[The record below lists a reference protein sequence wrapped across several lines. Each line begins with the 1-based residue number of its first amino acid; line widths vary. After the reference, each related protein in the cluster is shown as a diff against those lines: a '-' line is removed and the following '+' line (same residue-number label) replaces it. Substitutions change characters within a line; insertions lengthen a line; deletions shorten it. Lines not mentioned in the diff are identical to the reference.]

1 MTVEEIIR
9 MFDNPATIGDALLL
23 AAKLPFWGDDKA
35 RFNQK
40 RLQYI
45 DGQSDHQLIQ
55 WVGQMKGFLSI
66 YEGCSVVVTPDEGFR
81 NYTFDREKQ
90 WHYLDKKHFR
100 ERVGEI
106 CRDRDNPVKAIFI
119 EHNVDAFSD
128 QMDEILR
135 SFIKEDHE
143 EIHESLSPTEGK
155 MSHVINLDNSEKLGA
170 SWADFMRKIFR
181 VSPNHE
187 KIPAELRLNTDFYA
201 KSHIIVHSVG
211 KLDGRFIEN
220 FKLYYSFWAALC
232 PEHPVFLCLF
242 LPPEH
247 SLPRYVHTLPHWI
260 LCYCNEYETV
270 GPYHF
275 TCFFKDYT
283 CYQKDEELCRGSSMS
298 FSDAVTKLRYC

>member
-1 MTVEEIIR
+1 MTVEEIIG
-9 MFDNPATIGDALLL
+9 MLDNPAIIGDALRE
-23 AAKLPFWGDDKA
+23 AAKLPFEGDDKA
-35 RFNQK
+35 RFQQK

-45 DGQSDHQLIQ
+45 DGLSDHQLIR

-66 YEGCSVVVTPDEGFR
+66 YEGCSVGATDGEGFR
-81 NYTFDREKQ
+81 SYTLDRENQ
-90 WHYLDKKHFR
+90 WHYLDKKNFR
-100 ERVGEI
+100 ERVSEI
-106 CRDRDNPVKAIFI
+106 CCDGNNPVKVIFI

-170 SWADFMRKIFR
+170 SWADFMRKIFH

-211 KLDGRFIEN
+211 KLDSRFQEN
-220 FKLYYSFWAALC
+220 FKLYYNFWAALC

-247 SLPRYVHTLPHWI
+247 SLPRDVDPLPHWI

-283 CYQKDEELCRGSSMS
+283 CYQKDEELRRCDPMP
-298 FSDAVTKLRYC
+298 FCDAVKKLHYC

>member
-1 MTVEEIIR
+1 M
-9 MFDNPATIGDALLL
+9 
-23 AAKLPFWGDDKA
+23 
-35 RFNQK
+35 
-40 RLQYI
+40 
-45 DGQSDHQLIQ
+45 SDHDRPT
-55 WVGQMKGFLSI
+55 WVGEMKNFFSM
-66 YEGCSVVVTPDEGFR
+66 YNGCSVGATDGESFR
-81 NYTFDREKQ
+81 SYTFDREKQ

-100 ERVGEI
+100 ERVGDI
-106 CRDRDNPVKAIFI
+106 CCDRDNPVKVIFI
-119 EHNVDAFSD
+119 EHNLDACSD

-170 SWADFMRKIFR
+170 SWAGFMRKIFR

-187 KIPAELRLNTDFYA
+187 KIPEELRLNTDFYA

-211 KLDGRFIEN
+211 QLDSRFIEN
-220 FKLYYSFWAALC
+220 FKLYYSFWASLC

-247 SLPRYVHTLPHWI
+247 SLPRYVDHLPHWI

-283 CYQKDEELCRGSSMS
+283 CYQKDEELCRCDPMP
-298 FSDAVTKLRYC
+298 FCDAVKKLRYC

>member
-9 MFDNPATIGDALLL
+9 MLQNPATIGDALLL
-23 AAKLPFWGDDKA
+23 AAKLPFRGDDKV
-35 RFNQK
+35 RFEQK
-40 RLQYI
+40 RQKYI
-45 DGQSDHQLIQ
+45 DGLSDHDRPR
-55 WVGQMKGFLSI
+55 WVGEMKNFLSM
-66 YEGCSVVVTPDEGFR
+66 YEGCSVGAVDGEGFR
-81 NYTFDREKQ
+81 SYTFDREKQ
-90 WHYLDKKHFR
+90 WHYLDKKNFR

-106 CRDRDNPVKAIFI
+106 CCDGNNPVKVIFI
-119 EHNVDAFSD
+119 EHSVDAFSD

-143 EIHESLSPTEGK
+143 EIHDILSPTEGK
-155 MSHVINLDNSEKLGA
+155 MSHVIKFDNSEKLGA
-170 SWADFMRKIFR
+170 SWADFMRKVFR

-187 KIPAELRLNTDFYA
+187 KISAELRLNTDFYA

-211 KLDGRFIEN
+211 KLDGTFRDN
-220 FKLYYSFWAALC
+220 FQLYYNFWAALC

-247 SLPRYVHTLPHWI
+247 SLPRDINPLPHWI

-275 TCFFKDYT
+275 TCFFKEYKCYQENRSLYT
-283 CYQKDEELCRGSSMS
+283 CEPMS